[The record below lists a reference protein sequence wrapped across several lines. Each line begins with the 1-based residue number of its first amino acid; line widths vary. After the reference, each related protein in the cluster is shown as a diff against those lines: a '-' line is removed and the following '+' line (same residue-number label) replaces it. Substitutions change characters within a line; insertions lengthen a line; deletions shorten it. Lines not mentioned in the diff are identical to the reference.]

1 MVISEQI
8 SKTPAMGRGGVGV
21 AGRPRPAGM
30 APGYDAGGD
39 PGGMDPYRGGMGG
52 YDTGRRM

>member
-1 MVISEQI
+1 M